1 MIVVD
6 RPRGQ
11 RLRDYRTS
19 RGVRQQEL
27 ADRLGVHKSTISRLE
42 RGEIRIDR
50 ESELL
55 EMLRI
60 VEELFEKR
68 MTPAEVLDE

>member
-1 MIVVD
+1 MAAEK
-6 RPRGQ
+6 PRGR

-27 ADRLGVHKSTISRLE
+27 AAKLGVHKSTISRLE
-42 RGEIRIDR
+42 RGEIRIDL

-55 EMLRI
+55 EMFRI
-60 VEELFEKR
+60 IEELFEAR
-68 MTPAEVLDE
+68 MTPAEVLE